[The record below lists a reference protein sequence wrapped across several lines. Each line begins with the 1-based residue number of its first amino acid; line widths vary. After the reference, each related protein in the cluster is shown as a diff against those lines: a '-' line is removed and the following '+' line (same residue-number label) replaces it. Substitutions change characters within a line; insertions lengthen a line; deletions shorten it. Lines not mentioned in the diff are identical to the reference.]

1 MQGLLIDSGHNVY
14 ITIVLLFQM
23 FILYPHFSKEK
34 KGINLFYNH
43 LGNTEELIDNGRQIS
58 TGLTLPF
65 SLYRFAMIRQ
75 YDWGETVFEWHNRGH
90 TGIYSEDDGFIAGVD
105 ILRYCTY

>member
-1 MQGLLIDSGHNVY
+1 
-14 ITIVLLFQM
+14 M

-58 TGLTLPF
+58 TGLILPF

-75 YDWGETVFEWHNRGH
+75 YDWGETVFVN
-90 TGIYSEDDGFIAGVD
+90 GIMEVRLVLSEDDGFIAGVD
-105 ILRYCTY
+105 ILLYCTYLV